1 MVMDAEIYRC
11 ILEAT
16 LLPFINQTLPDHR
29 FMKDNDPK
37 HMPRQARAFFEE
49 NDINWWRTTPQSPD
63 LNPIKNLWHKLKFY
77 LELKAKPQ
85 NTQELVDGIKV
96 F

>member
-1 MVMDAEIYRC
+1 MVMDAEIYCC

-37 HMPRQARAFFEE
+37 HTPRRVRAFFE
-49 NDINWWRTTPQSPD
+49 
-63 LNPIKNLWHKLKFY
+63 
-77 LELKAKPQ
+77 
-85 NTQELVDGIKV
+85 
-96 F
+96 